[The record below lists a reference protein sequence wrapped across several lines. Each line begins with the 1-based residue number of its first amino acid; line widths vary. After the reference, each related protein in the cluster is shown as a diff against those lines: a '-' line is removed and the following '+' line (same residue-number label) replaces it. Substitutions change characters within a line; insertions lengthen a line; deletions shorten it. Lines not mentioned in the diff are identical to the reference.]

1 MPVRP
6 NLPHL
11 EIFQDVKKPLQ
22 VIGVRMGQNNRLN
35 LFDSFPP
42 QVGGKNIFPY
52 IKSSPAGIAAAVYEH
67 IFASRQANKRGAALT
82 YINGR
87 DFQIG
92 TEFIPP
98 GEIKIIGGKKYHE
111 GAEGI
116 LKKI

>member
-1 MPVRP
+1 MSVRP

-11 EIFQDVKKPLQ
+11 EIFQDMKKPLQ
-22 VIGVRMGQNNRLN
+22 VIGMRMGQNDRFK

-52 IKSSPAGIAAAVYEH
+52 IKSPAAGIAATVYKH

-82 YINGR
+82 DINGR
-87 DFQIG
+87 DLQIG
-92 TEFIPP
+92 PEFIPP
-98 GEIKIIGGKKYHE
+98 GEIKVINGKKYHQ